1 LKGDENMSNIYNRLF
16 NRESNIKTEIIAG
29 ITVSL
34 ALVPEAIAFAFVA
47 GVSPLVGLY
56 SAFIVGLLSSIFGGR
71 PGMISGATGALAVVM
86 VELVFE
92 HGVEYLFA
100 AVVVMGLIQI
110 LVGLLKLGKFSR
122 IIPETVMLGF
132 VNGLAIVIFLAQL
145 NNFKVN
151 DEWVFDVTLLITL
164 LIVIATMLIMHFMP
178 KIKKGIPG
186 ALVAIIFFSI
196 VVFIFKI
203 DVVTVGDLAS
213 VKGGFPTFHLPNV
226 PFSLETLEIIL
237 PYAIIFA
244 SIGLIESLMTLRLVD
259 DITDTRGSTDKECIG
274 QGIANTVTGFFGGMG
289 GCAMIGQSMINV
301 ENGGRKRLSGIS
313 AALFLLSF
321 ILFGS
326 TLIEAIPIAVLTGV
340 MFMVVISTFEWLSF
354 RIIRKIPKSDAFVI
368 ILVTIVTIFADLA
381 IAVGLGIIASA
392 LVFAWKKGNNILI
405 EYSDTKNG
413 IKEYHVKGVL
423 FFGSVANFNERF
435 DPTNDPQQVIINFKH
450 ARIFDYSGV
459 EALSILSKKYGKLD
473 KKVYVKNIN
482 RDSRKMIEKAD
493 DLGKIYFYK
502 ELTQ

>member
-1 LKGDENMSNIYNRLF
+1 MSNIYNRIF
-16 NRESNIKTEIIAG
+16 NKERNIKTELIAG

-34 ALVPEAIAFAFVA
+34 ALVPEAIAFSFVA

-56 SAFIVGLLSSIFGGR
+56 SAFIVGLLTSIFGGR

-86 VELVFE
+86 VELVFH

-100 AVVVMGLIQI
+100 AVVMMGLIQI
-110 LVGLLKLGKFSR
+110 LVGLFRLGKFSR

-145 NNFKVN
+145 DNFKIDGKWIINVQ
-151 DEWVFDVTLLITL
+151 FGITMI
-164 LIVIATMLIMHFMP
+164 IVIVTMLIMHFLP
-178 KIKKGIPG
+178 KIKKSIPG
-186 ALVAIIFFSI
+186 ALVAIVVISLI
-196 VVFIFKI
+196 VFIFNI

-213 VKGGFPTFHLPNV
+213 VKGGFPSLHIPNIPLKV
-226 PFSLETLEIIL
+226 ETLQIIT
-237 PYAIIFA
+237 PYALIFA
-244 SIGLIESLMTLRLVD
+244 AIGLIESLMTLRLVD
-259 DITDTRGSTDKECIG
+259 DLTDTRGSTDKECIG

-301 ENGGRKRLSGIS
+301 ENGGRTRLSGIS

-326 TLIEAIPIAVLTGV
+326 SLIEAIPVAVLTGV

-368 ILVTIVTIFADLA
+368 VLVTVVTIFADLA
-381 IAVGLGIIASA
+381 VAVGLGIVASA

-405 EYSDTKNG
+405 EYAETKNG
-413 IKEYHVKGVL
+413 CKEYHVKGVL

-435 DPTNDPQQVIINFKH
+435 DPTNDPDKVVVNFGH

-459 EALSILSKKYGKLD
+459 EALNLLSEKYLKLGKRIYFKNLD
-473 KKVYVKNIN
+473 KDCKKLIIKSENVRTIH
-482 RDSRKMIEKAD
+482 
-493 DLGKIYFYK
+493 FYK
-502 ELTQ
+502 ELKIESN

>member
-1 LKGDENMSNIYNRLF
+1 MVKRIFRK
-16 NRESNIKTEIIAG
+16 RTNIKVELLAG
-29 ITVSL
+29 LTVSL

-56 SAFIVGLLSSIFGGR
+56 AAFIVGLLSSIFGGR

-92 HGVEYLFA
+92 HGVEFLFA
-100 AVVVMGLIQI
+100 AVVVMGLLQI
-110 LVGLLKLGKFSR
+110 LFGVLKLGKYSR

-132 VNGLAIVIFLAQL
+132 VNGLAIVIFLAQID
-145 NNFKVN
+145 NFKIN
-151 DEWVFDVTLLITL
+151 GEWVFGTTLVVSVIIVL
-164 LIVIATMLIMHFMP
+164 LTMFLMYILP
-178 KIKKGIPG
+178 KINKSIPG
-186 ALVAIIFFSI
+186 ALVAIVAISTI
-196 VVFIFKI
+196 VAIFKI

-213 VKGGFPTFHLPNV
+213 LKGGLPSFHIPNV
-226 PFSLETLEIIL
+226 PFNLETLNIIF
-237 PYAIIFA
+237 PYAFIFA

-259 DITDTRGSTDKECIG
+259 DITDTRGRSDKECIG
-274 QGIANTVTGFFGGMG
+274 QGIANTVTGLFGGMG

-326 TLIEAIPIAVLTGV
+326 SLIEAIPISVLTGV
-340 MFMVVISTFEWLSF
+340 MFMVVVSTFEWLSF

-368 ILVTIVTIFADLA
+368 VLVTVVTIFADLA
-381 IAVGLGIIASA
+381 IAVGLGIVASS

-405 EYSDTKNG
+405 EYSEIKKG
-413 IKEYHVKGVL
+413 CKEYHVKGVL

-435 DPTNDPQQVIINFKH
+435 DPTNDPDKVIINFGH

-459 EALSILSKKYGKLD
+459 EALSLLTEKYGKLN
-473 KKVYVKNIN
+473 KKIYVKNIN
-482 RDSRKMIEKAD
+482 KECKVMVDKAEN
-493 DLGKIYFYK
+493 LGKIYFLSDNDY
-502 ELTQ
+502 L

>member
-1 LKGDENMSNIYNRLF
+1 MTRIINNLF
-16 NRESNIKTEIIAG
+16 NRKRDIKTELLAG

-34 ALVPEAIAFAFVA
+34 ALVPEAIAFSFVA

-56 SAFIVGLLSSIFGGR
+56 SAFIVGLLTAIFGGR

-145 NNFKVN
+145 GNFKTDGV
-151 DEWVFDVTLLITL
+151 WVFDLRFVVTII
-164 LIVIATMLIMHFMP
+164 IVIITMLMMQYLP
-178 KIKKGIPG
+178 KIKKSIPG
-186 ALVAIIFFSI
+186 ALIAIVAISSI
-196 VVFIFKI
+196 VFIFNI
-203 DVVTVGDLAS
+203 DVTTVGDLAS
-213 VKGGFPTFHLPNV
+213 VKGGLPSFHIPVV
-226 PFSLETLEIIL
+226 PFKSETLSIIL
-237 PYAIIFA
+237 PYAFIFA

-274 QGIANTVTGFFGGMG
+274 QGIANTVTGLFGGMG

-301 ENGGRKRLSGIS
+301 ENGGRTRLSGIS
-313 AALFLLSF
+313 AALFLLTF

-326 TLIEAIPIAVLTGV
+326 TLIEQIPIAVLTGV

-368 ILVTIVTIFADLA
+368 ILVTVVTIFADLA
-381 IAVGLGIIASA
+381 IAVGLGIVASS

-405 EYSDTKNG
+405 EYAESKNG
-413 IKEYHVKGVL
+413 CKEYHVKGVL

-435 DPTNDPQQVIINFKH
+435 DPTNDPEKVIVNFGH

-459 EALSILSKKYGKLD
+459 EALSLLTEKYEKLGKRI
-473 KKVYVKNIN
+473 YVKNIN
-482 RDSRKMIEKAD
+482 KDCKRIVKKAEN
-493 DLGKIYFYK
+493 LGKIYLYSDFAFP
-502 ELTQ
+502 E

>member
-1 LKGDENMSNIYNRLF
+1 MIKKLTKKFFRKDMNF
-16 NRESNIKTEIIAG
+16 KTELLAG
-29 ITVSL
+29 LTVSL

-56 SAFIVGLLSSIFGGR
+56 AAFIVGLLSSIFGGR

-92 HGVEYLFA
+92 HGVEYLFV
-100 AVVVMGLIQI
+100 AVVLMGLIQI
-110 LVGLLKLGKFSR
+110 TVGLLKLGKFSR

-145 NNFKVN
+145 DNFKIDDQFVIGP
-151 DEWVFDVTLLITL
+151 TLFITVGV
-164 LIVIATMLIMHFMP
+164 VIITMLAMKFLP
-178 KIKKGIPG
+178 KINKNIPG
-186 ALVAIIFFSI
+186 ALVAIIVLSI
-196 VVFIFKI
+196 IVAIFNI
-203 DVVTVGDLAS
+203 DIVTVGDLAS
-213 VKGGFPTFHLPNV
+213 VKGGFPTLHIPDV
-226 PFSLETLEIIL
+226 PFSLETIKIVL
-237 PYAIIFA
+237 PYAFIFA

-274 QGIANTVTGFFGGMG
+274 QGIANTVTGLFGGMG

-301 ENGGRKRLSGIS
+301 ENGGRNRISGIS

-326 TLIEAIPIAVLTGV
+326 SLIEAIPIAVLTGV

-354 RIIRKIPKSDAFVI
+354 KIIRKIPKSDAFVV
-368 ILVTIVTIFADLA
+368 ILVTIVTVFADLA
-381 IAVGLGIIASA
+381 IAVALGIVASS

-405 EYSDTKNG
+405 EYSEVKDG
-413 IKEYHVKGVL
+413 CKEYHVKGVL

-435 DPTNDPQQVIINFKH
+435 DPTQDPDKVIINFGH

-459 EALSILSKKYGKLD
+459 EALGLLANKYEKLN
-473 KKVYVKNIN
+473 KTVYVKNIN
-482 RDSRKMIEKAD
+482 RDCKRMAHKAEHLQNVHFIE
-493 DLGKIYFYK
+493 
-502 ELTQ
+502 ELETFTV